1 MDDPGV
7 LYLYVALGCVAL
19 FCALLTVAI
28 LADRWREKTGH
39 LRDGDNRH
47 RPDAP

>member
-1 MDDPGV
+1 MDDPSV
-7 LYLYVALGCVAL
+7 LYPCVAAGCVAL
-19 FCALLTVAI
+19 FCAVLIAAT

-39 LRDGDNRH
+39 LRDGANRH

>member
-1 MDDPGV
+1 MDDPSV
-7 LYLYVALGCVAL
+7 LYPCVAAGCVAL
-19 FCALLTVAI
+19 FCAVLIAAT

-39 LRDGDNRH
+39 LPGGANRH